1 MTAVEDFQ
9 SETETLAA
17 TVQRHVLAL
26 YAAYVAG
33 ELPEQDVVPLIV
45 AAINQ
50 ATSAAVALGDVWM
63 VAQIEER
70 TGAAALATGVPPTD
84 DADRL
89 TKAVSTVLAER
100 DSASLSNDPAIARL
114 DRLARSETFEAA
126 QNGTWQAMQQ
136 QPLVEGWARQ
146 FDGAACELCTWWA
159 RLGPDGPRVW
169 PKAHPFQRHKGCNC
183 QPRIVL
189 ADNIKSTGYT
199 RRLERNARAS

>member
-9 SETETLAA
+9 AETERLAD
-17 TVQRHVLAL
+17 TVRQHVLAL
-26 YAAYVAG
+26 YAAYLAG
-33 ELPEQDVVPLIV
+33 EITDTDVVPLIA

-50 ATSAAVALGDVWM
+50 ATSLAVAMGDVWL
-63 VAQIEER
+63 VAQIEEQ
-70 TGAAALATGVPPTD
+70 TGIAALATGVTPTD
-84 DADRL
+84 DGERL
-89 TKAVSTVLAER
+89 VKAVDTVLAER
-100 DSASLSNDPAIARL
+100 DTASLSNLEPDNAVMRL

-126 QNGTWQAMQQ
+126 QTGTWEAIQR
-136 QPLVEGWARQ
+136 QPLVHGWVRQSEGQWCQLCEWWSR
-146 FDGAACELCTWWA
+146 DG
-159 RLGPDGPRVW
+159 RVW

>member
-17 TVQRHVLAL
+17 TVQRHVLML
-26 YAAYVAG
+26 YAAYLAG

-50 ATSAAVALGDVWM
+50 ATSAAVALGDVWL

-100 DSASLSNDPAIARL
+100 DSASLSNLEPDPTVTRL

-136 QPLVEGWARQ
+136 QPLVEGWVRQ
-146 FDGAACELCTWWA
+146 MEAGRCQLCEWWS
-159 RLGPDGPRVW
+159 RDSRVW